1 GDEPRVVAHAAGH
14 HQPAGQQCPLRHRR
28 RRARRAHRSDRVFEA
43 LDHELGLGSGA
54 GRRGGRRRLTL
65 SSTASSGPASRC
77 LRGSGVWSLKV
88 GLMSDAFN
96 NRAWM
101 AAADA
106 PEDEED
112 DDDFDELLE
121 LFEELLVLF
130 DEDDDDDDG
139 LELDVAATLFFLPS
153 SRVSRNAA
161 MAT

>member
-1 GDEPRVVAHAAGH
+1 MLTSSWNSRSPAVLSACDPTSVTGGNCLLTFGCPQGLCVV
-14 HQPAGQQCPLRHRR
+14 
-28 RRARRAHRSDRVFEA
+28 
-43 LDHELGLGSGA
+43 
-54 GRRGGRRRLTL
+54 L
-65 SSTASSGPASRC
+65 STVKVS
-77 LRGSGVWSLKV
+77 SLKV

-139 LELDVAATLFFLPS
+139 LELDVAA
-153 SRVSRNAA
+153 
-161 MAT
+161 